1 MDGVVLLDNYVNLS
15 SKGSNVFTN
24 AIKVNPFSFK
34 NILQAIEKLKK
45 EMEKAV
51 ANFLDS
57 VNLYPFLRTRK
68 NVSTFGS
75 RNRPIRLSNSMYSA
89 LSNHTEGVETENIS
103 FAPIVEENSNTN
115 SISAVRDNSFDV
127 TNVPPI
133 VGESSDNVTSVSP
146 IAEGNV
152 AAINSISSVRDDGFN
167 VTNVPPIVGESS
179 DNVTSVSPIVG
190 ESSDNV
196 TSVSPIAEGNVAAI
210 NSISEVRDDSFNVTS
225 AAPIV
230 GESSANVTSVSP
242 IAEGNVAAINSIS
255 EVRDDNFNVTSAAPT
270 IETND
275 FSSANDNSFS
285 ISNSE
290 HGNIDLVKF
299 TDKGEEYFDPIREF
313 KPISED
319 EIAGISIDIPDNFM
333 DSFDLTSGIEKIMNG
348 FILVPPSNNKV
359 EEDAVRDDVIIPE
372 ERVEARDNIIEF
384 PTSQIIDNVSRENDI
399 GEVVAFNSFA
409 SAKEDLYKA
418 AEEATSDLC
427 EARENF
433 GVVSESYGKIAAERK
448 SLEQTINEQ
457 NATIW
462 KKIMKVKEEANKFKE
477 QAGEIEKKAQDG
489 SNAVD
494 ELKRRRELNDE
505 WLRQFDAML
514 GDSVSEN
521 EDSHGYAKVA

>member
-225 AAPIV
+225 AA
-230 GESSANVTSVSP
+230 
-242 IAEGNVAAINSIS
+242 
-255 EVRDDNFNVTSAAPT
+255 
-270 IETND
+270 
-275 FSSANDNSFS
+275 
-285 ISNSE
+285 
-290 HGNIDLVKF
+290 
-299 TDKGEEYFDPIREF
+299 
-313 KPISED
+313 
-319 EIAGISIDIPDNFM
+319 
-333 DSFDLTSGIEKIMNG
+333 
-348 FILVPPSNNKV
+348 IL
-359 EEDAVRDDVIIPE
+359 
-372 ERVEARDNIIEF
+372 F
-384 PTSQIIDNVSRENDI
+384 
-399 GEVVAFNSFA
+399 
-409 SAKEDLYKA
+409 
-418 AEEATSDLC
+418 
-427 EARENF
+427 
-433 GVVSESYGKIAAERK
+433 
-448 SLEQTINEQ
+448 
-457 NATIW
+457 
-462 KKIMKVKEEANKFKE
+462 
-477 QAGEIEKKAQDG
+477 
-489 SNAVD
+489 
-494 ELKRRRELNDE
+494 
-505 WLRQFDAML
+505 LR
-514 GDSVSEN
+514 
-521 EDSHGYAKVA
+521 